1 MFKDVRFRILV
12 SFLLL
17 IALALG
23 LAGAACFYVTW
34 AQGLARARHRLVSQA
49 EVTQRVVAQDGPRHQ
64 AAADLRQAWT
74 RVTATVPGVAILI
87 LDPSGHP
94 VGTPSWQPTPD
105 DVQQILDASRKPDG
119 LWVSGSGSARVLHVS
134 VRLTHG
140 EALAGHADYST
151 SLGDI
156 AESNHAL
163 RTALAII
170 GACLTVL
177 ALLLSYYLARR
188 ILDPVEHVRAVAARM
203 AAGEFSIRVPETGE
217 DEIGRLGRTINALA
231 SDLERN
237 FNQVVDEK
245 NKLDAILSS
254 LVDGVVTVQE
264 DGVITFLNYTAAR
277 TIIDW
282 RTEQQKKRQNEGP
295 TPESSPPEGAE
306 VRAASGPG
314 VEPPAPAEI
323 RLSPES
329 PPPPPRGAAATS
341 YETAPLEDSGSS
353 GNSQALPPPGDHAE
367 WTEAGSTGELTATG
381 RDRDQRLLGKNLLTL
396 LEPAPLADLMESSMT
411 AGNTISREITLG
423 ERCFSVFAIPV
434 VEHLNRERGE
444 APAVRNVL
452 ILLRDVT
459 GLRQLETA
467 RSQFLGNV
475 SHELKTPLTIIKGFV
490 ITLLKSPGMT
500 EEWKRYLDFIDRETD
515 RLSRLVDDVLNL
527 ARLRSKRTQ
536 MNFGFCEPGE
546 LLRETWRQMEAQ
558 AARYETTL
566 TLDCPSELPVLL
578 ADSDRFKE
586 IVINLVDNAFKHT
599 PPHGSVELSAE
610 ASSEHL
616 IVKVRDSGPGIPEE
630 EIPFLFERF
639 FRGTGRGGRRA
650 GGTGIGLAIVKEIVD
665 SHRGRI
671 EVESRPG
678 AGTTFVVSLP
688 LRKSGRRQ
696 GDSRVQPHPRRA

>member
-1 MFKDVRFRILV
+1 MGEWIRICPSAPCLRE
-12 SFLLL
+12 
-17 IALALG
+17 AH
-23 LAGAACFYVTW
+23 
-34 AQGLARARHRLVSQA
+34 AR
-49 EVTQRVVAQDGPRHQ
+49 
-64 AAADLRQAWT
+64 
-74 RVTATVPGVAILI
+74 
-87 LDPSGHP
+87 
-94 VGTPSWQPTPD
+94 
-105 DVQQILDASRKPDG
+105 
-119 LWVSGSGSARVLHVS
+119 GSA
-134 VRLTHG
+134 G
-140 EALAGHADYST
+140 EGHADYST

-282 RTEQQKKRQNEGP
+282 RTEQQKKRQMEGP
-295 TPESSPPEGAE
+295 APESSPPEGAE
-306 VRAASGPG
+306 VRAAAGPG
-314 VEPPAPAEI
+314 VESHAPAEV
-323 RLSPES
+323 RLPPES
-329 PPPPPRGAAATS
+329 PSPPPRLAAATS
-341 YETAPLEDSGSS
+341 YETAPLEDSGPS
-353 GNSQALPPPGDHAE
+353 GNSPAPSNHAE
-367 WTEAGSTGELTATG
+367 WTEAGSTGELTAAG
-381 RDRDQRLLGKNLLTL
+381 RDRDQRLLGRNLLTL
-396 LEPAPLADLMESSMT
+396 LEPAPLAELMESSMT
-411 AGNTISREITLG
+411 AGNTISREISLG

-616 IVKVRDSGPGIPEE
+616 MVKVRDSGPGIPEE

-696 GDSRVQPHPRRA
+696 GDSRVQSPPRRA